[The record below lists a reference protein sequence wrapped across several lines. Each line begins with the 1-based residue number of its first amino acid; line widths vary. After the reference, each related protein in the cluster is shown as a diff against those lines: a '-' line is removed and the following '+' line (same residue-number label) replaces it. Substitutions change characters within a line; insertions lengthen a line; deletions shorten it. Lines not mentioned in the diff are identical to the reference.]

1 MCDGDSHPLMGMG
14 TPLIRGQRPE
24 NRQVSRYGGGEM
36 TEPPEV
42 SCFVSNEVWSSAEGE
57 SVVMVEKTRPETEG

>member
-1 MCDGDSHPLMGMG
+1 
-14 TPLIRGQRPE
+14 
-24 NRQVSRYGGGEM
+24 M